1 MNLIRRYTGLTEV
14 FLWCNRKDT
23 PLKNKI
29 LDIIIRYLARDDKT
43 KKSNFF
49 KIELIVDRK
58 YADIA
63 SIEPTTFIP
72 AKSVEDLSGLTDG
85 PI

>member
-1 MNLIRRYTGLTEV
+1 MT
-14 FLWCNRKDT
+14 KQ
-23 PLKNKI
+23 
-29 LDIIIRYLARDDKT
+29 

-49 KIELIVDRK
+49 KIELIVNRNF
-58 YADIA
+58 ADIA